1 MTSKFEY
8 NRCVLADLGSKKPTV
23 QEKNEEKEMV
33 KLIEKAKSDSKRN
46 CKGSLKSLLD
56 IASNTTKKLKKT
68 NRKLNFD
75 ISNIDPELNKT
86 ILKQTKLN
94 PTNQTNTKTN
104 NNKKNMK
111 TRLKLGPRLIQ
122 QSLTFQWPKTKV

>member
-8 NRCVLADLGSKKPTV
+8 NRCVLADLGSKKSTV

-68 NRKLNFD
+68 NRKLNFE
-75 ISNIDPELNKT
+75 ISKIYPKLNKT

-94 PTNQTNTKTN
+94 PTNQTNTKT
-104 NNKKNMK
+104 KKK
-111 TRLKLGPRLIQ
+111 KLI
-122 QSLTFQWPKTKV
+122 